1 MILWTSDLTAK
12 GHAEMYLNR
21 DRYII
26 QFWDCLTDTS
36 NKLLY
41 EAVYKLIDVQ
51 CRRFVPSYYLV
62 HPERLAGSLR
72 NRRSA
77 ILVDNK
83 FQRNYVL
90 VNESDLIVSRKCCV
104 PTVENE

>member
-41 EAVYKLIDVQ
+41 EAVYKLIMSNVDAL
-51 CRRFVPSYYLV
+51 YLV
-62 HPERLAGSLR
+62 IIWSILSGWPDPC
-72 NRRSA
+72 A
-77 ILVDNK
+77 IDAPRFLLTIS
-83 FQRNYVL
+83 FSETTYW
-90 VNESDLIVSRKCCV
+90 
-104 PTVENE
+104 